1 MLLRVLYVP
10 VEKAHRQ
17 RGADSGYGKPMD
29 YVEMVN
35 TRVMGWGADI
45 ILQMRVGGSK
55 DCSPVSESF
64 LEWVSGPISY
74 GCP

>member
-55 DCSPVSESF
+55 DC
-64 LEWVSGPISY
+64 
-74 GCP
+74 